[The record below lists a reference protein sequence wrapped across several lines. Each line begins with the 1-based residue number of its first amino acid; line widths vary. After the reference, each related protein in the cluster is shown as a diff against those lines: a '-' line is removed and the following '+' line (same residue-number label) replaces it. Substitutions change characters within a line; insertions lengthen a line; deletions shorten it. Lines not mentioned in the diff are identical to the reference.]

1 MLKKAIIGSFA
12 AVALGAL
19 VFGKDAFSYAR
30 TAWSATRDAVRQE
43 VPLEFQVQR
52 ARTAVAQLE
61 PAIHST
67 LKAIAEQQ
75 VDIEHLNKEIA
86 RRGDDMQQQKQA
98 VLTLRT
104 DLESGQSTFRYARL
118 TYTADQV
125 RRDLKVRFER
135 YKTAEALLTR
145 DQQILE
151 AREKALAAR
160 EHTLDNML
168 NVKKDL
174 EAEVEQ
180 LDARLQAVRAEQTVA
195 SPEIDESALSNAKRL
210 IAEVN
215 KQLDVQEKLL
225 DAEGKFVGL
234 IPVEAKVTP
243 ADVSNLTAEID
254 SYFKKEPA
262 EKPVQAQKPAS
273 SVAKT
278 DGPKG

>member
-12 AVALGAL
+12 AVALSAL
-19 VFGKDAFSYAR
+19 VFGKDVFSYAH
-30 TAWSATRDAVRQE
+30 TAWSTTRDAVRQE

-52 ARTAVAQLE
+52 ARSAVAQLE

-104 DLESGQSTFRYARL
+104 DLESGQPTFHYARL
-118 TYTADQV
+118 TFTADQV
-125 RRDLKVRFER
+125 RRDLRLRFER
-135 YKTAEALLTR
+135 FKTAEALLGR

-180 LDARLQAVRAEQTVA
+180 LDARLQTVRAEQTVA

-210 IAEVN
+210 IVEVN

-234 IPVEAKVTP
+234 IPVESKVTT
-243 ADVSNLTAEID
+243 ADASNLTAEID
-254 SYFKKEPA
+254 SYFKKAPA
-262 EKPVQAQKPAS
+262 EKPVQAQKPTS